1 MGLER
6 NAGPTA
12 FSTFRGLNTKL
23 SEISIT
29 SREASDLQNVLL
41 QRETIDVRYGCDIF
55 TTTQMIEGGAA
66 KPGTGL
72 FQAVLSGSTYQVV
85 TSGTKIYS
93 MTGAGVLAD
102 ITGAVTLTDSQNL
115 LFSFS
120 KFKNSSGNDIIIAAN
135 GLDAPIKWTGSGNA
149 ATLAG
154 SPPANFKYILVRKN
168 RLYGSDGEFVY
179 HSALLNGESWDALN
193 WVARFSSQGIYTN
206 EVTGLAKYGDN
217 LVIFKED
224 AIFMF
229 SGENFTDGYID
240 EVVTGDG
247 CISGH
252 SIVEVASRRFGNI
265 LVFVNRNGEL
275 KGFNG
280 TKNLINISEHID
292 NTLQTY
298 NQSRF
303 KYSCGVNYKKYNH
316 YLSSYTSA
324 GTTSN
329 KLIAHDYFLDGYSG
343 EGDRESTMLLHSG
356 IAANYLRMMD
366 SGGVESLFS
375 TTYDGW
381 VLKHGT
387 NTKDIH
393 SGSQI
398 AASPTGAVRTSNVV
412 TITTSLAHGF
422 LVGDSI
428 TVSVTTI
435 ASGSGSFDG
444 TFTVTEVPS
453 STSFRYNQTAANAT
467 GGAGIAKKQQNISAY
482 WTSKKNNFGN
492 AAHQKLLQD
501 LSIVTASSGIGQI
514 KITVTTDSGQGT
526 QTQSITPSGA
536 IYGVAIYGLAIYG
549 GGGARYTRF
558 ELDTGA
564 PTSLNGRYFK
574 IKFENIG
581 GFLFSLEEY
590 IMGITDLGYQA
601 EYIAT

>member
-6 NAGPTA
+6 NSKAIP

-23 SEISIT
+23 SDISIS

-41 QRETIDVRYGCDIF
+41 QRETIDVRYGCDVF
-55 TTTQMIEGGAA
+55 SNTQMIEGGAA
-66 KPGTGL
+66 KPATGIY
-72 FQAVLSGSTYQVV
+72 QAVLSGATYQVV

-93 MTGAGVLAD
+93 MNASGALTD

-115 LFSFS
+115 LFSFAT
-120 KFKNSSGNDIIIAAN
+120 FKNSSGADIIVAAN
-135 GLDAPIKWTGSGNA
+135 GTNAPIKWTGSGNA
-149 ATLAG
+149 AALGGT
-154 SPPANFKYILVRKN
+154 PPANFKYLLVRKN

-179 HSALLNGESWDALN
+179 HSALLNGESWDSLN

-206 EVTGLAKYGDN
+206 EVTGLAKYGDG
-217 LVIFKED
+217 LAIFKED
-224 AIFMF
+224 AIFLF

-247 CISGH
+247 CISGY

-280 TKNLINISEHID
+280 TKNLINVSEHVD

-303 KYSCGVNYKKYNH
+303 KYNCAVNYKKYNH
-316 YLSSYTSA
+316 YITSYTSA
-324 GTTSN
+324 GTTHN
-329 KLIAHDYFLDGYSG
+329 KLIAHDYFLDGYAAEG
-343 EGDRESTMLLHSG
+343 ERESTILSHSG
-356 IAANYLRMMD
+356 VNANYLRIMD
-366 SGGVESLFS
+366 SGGVETLFTGS
-375 TTYDGW
+375 YDGW
-381 VLKHGT
+381 ILKHGT

-393 SGSQI
+393 SASQI
-398 AASPTGAVRTSNVV
+398 AASPAGASRSSNVV

-422 LVGDSI
+422 SVGDSI
-428 TVSVTTI
+428 TISVTTI

-444 TFTVTEVPS
+444 TFTITEVPS
-453 STSFRYNQTAANAT
+453 STTFRYSQTAANAT
-467 GGAGIAKKQQNISAY
+467 GGGGIAKKQADISAY

-501 LSIVTASSGIGQI
+501 LSIVTASSSIGQI
-514 KITVTTDSGQGT
+514 KVTVTTDSGQGT
-526 QTQSITPSGA
+526 QTQNITPSGA
-536 IYGVAIYGLAIYG
+536 IYGVSIYGLAIYG

-564 PTSLNGRYFK
+564 PTMLHGRYFK
-574 IKFENIG
+574 IRFENVN

-590 IMGITDLGYQA
+590 LMGITDLGYQA
-601 EYIAT
+601 EYVAT